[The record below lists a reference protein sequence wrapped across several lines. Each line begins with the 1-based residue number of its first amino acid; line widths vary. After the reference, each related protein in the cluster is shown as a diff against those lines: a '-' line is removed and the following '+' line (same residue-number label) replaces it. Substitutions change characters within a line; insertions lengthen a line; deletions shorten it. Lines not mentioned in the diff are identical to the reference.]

1 VHHYRQDKC
10 LDIIASKSLGCLW
23 ASTTLLLTRRDSDG
37 LFTVDRAKVT
47 NMKPPRKLLLRVI
60 GCVLALAG
68 NAAQAAQS
76 SDAKVPVEVIDQAAA
91 HGTVAV
97 LVGLKVPWQM
107 ESGLTESQIVVQRGA
122 IASIQAD
129 LLSEL
134 AGKSYRITRLYDQI
148 PGIALEVGPD
158 ALAELAH
165 SGNVVNVL
173 LDRPAVTDEA
183 PSADKVP
190 STLFKS
196 VATNGTVLVLAGL
209 RTPWQRED
217 QLSEELIALQRK
229 AILSAQSYILA
240 ELGGTQFRVL
250 RLYRSIPGIA
260 LRVGLDALQ
269 VLQNSPAI
277 TNVVADR
284 PVQRIR

>member
-1 VHHYRQDKC
+1 
-10 LDIIASKSLGCLW
+10 
-23 ASTTLLLTRRDSDG
+23 
-37 LFTVDRAKVT
+37 
-47 NMKPPRKLLLRVI
+47 MKPARKLLFWVI
-60 GCVLALAG
+60 GYTIALAG
-68 NAAQAAQS
+68 GAAHAAQS
-76 SDAKVPVEVIDQAAA
+76 GDAKVPIEAIDHAAA
-91 HGTVAV
+91 HGTVTV

-107 ESGLTESQIVVQRGA
+107 ESRLTESQIVTQREA
-122 IASIQAD
+122 IASIQAN

-134 AGKSYRITRLYDQI
+134 AGKSYRITRRYDRI

-196 VATNGTVLVLAGL
+196 VAANGTVLVLAGL

-217 QLSEELIALQRK
+217 QLSEELIALQRN

-269 VLQNSPAI
+269 VLQNSPAV

>member
-1 VHHYRQDKC
+1 
-10 LDIIASKSLGCLW
+10 
-23 ASTTLLLTRRDSDG
+23 
-37 LFTVDRAKVT
+37 
-47 NMKPPRKLLLRVI
+47 MKPPRKLLLRVI